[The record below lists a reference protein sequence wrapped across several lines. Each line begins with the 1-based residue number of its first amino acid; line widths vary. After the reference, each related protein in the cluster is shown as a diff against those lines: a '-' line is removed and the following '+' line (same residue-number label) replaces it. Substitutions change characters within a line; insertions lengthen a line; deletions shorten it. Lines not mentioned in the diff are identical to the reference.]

1 MLLCIGCIYVLF
13 KDLATHHVE
22 LIWTVTLHRTLKGC
36 FLDLLCSGSVSGG
49 AERVPDDI
57 VVRHKKYL
65 VFKHIY
71 PSRSIKPPQVLLQT
85 QPQRRETPIM
95 YDYTV
100 LFYYPTLCHHGP
112 CDLLICRSPPSF
124 CSVVTLHKGKRSMKI
139 QLTCK

>member
-1 MLLCIGCIYVLF
+1 MHWLHLCFVQGFGDTSCRTYLDCNPSSYTEGMLFGPVVQRI
-13 KDLATHHVE
+13 
-22 LIWTVTLHRTLKGC
+22 C
-36 FLDLLCSGSVSGG
+36 FWG